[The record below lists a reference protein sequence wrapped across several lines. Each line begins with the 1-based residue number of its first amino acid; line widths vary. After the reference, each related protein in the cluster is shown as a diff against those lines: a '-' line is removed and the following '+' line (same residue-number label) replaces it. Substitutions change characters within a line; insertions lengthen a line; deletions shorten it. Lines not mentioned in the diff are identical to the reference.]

1 MRRINGAAT
10 QQNSHVCP
18 VFEMLF
24 DEERFASVLEVGTG
38 CGGFAMWLLSM
49 SAKYSF
55 QFETIDI
62 TEPYYS
68 RALKGV
74 FQYQD
79 AMDRRFAR
87 SFFSSHPGPRLVLLD
102 NGRKIDEFH
111 LYARYALPGDIL
123 MTHDFAPDRHYFRTK
138 TQWKCLENTERQLR
152 PSRFICERHRLA
164 ESFFPY
170 AWSCYRK
177 GAS

>member
-1 MRRINGAAT
+1 MRRIHGAAT

-62 TEPYYS
+62 TEPSYI

-111 LYARYALPGDIL
+111 LYARHALPGDIL

-177 GAS
+177 GKR